1 MEQWWTVAVEY
12 LTSPQAAALLR
23 AAVKIAVGL
32 VLGRLAGNG
41 LARLFAEDDAQR
53 AVIIRR
59 ASFYGIAGLFTASA
73 LMELG
78 FDLSVLLGA
87 AGILTVAIG
96 FASQTST
103 SNVISGLFLLGER
116 PFAVG
121 DIIRVGGPTGEVLSV
136 DLLSVKLRTFDNL
149 FVRIPNETMVKS
161 EVTNLRR
168 FPIRRIDLQVGVA
181 YKEDLR
187 EVRDV
192 LMQVADRNPLC
203 LEEPQPLII
212 FQGYGDS
219 SINHQFS
226 VWAKTE
232 NFLDLRTSIRV
243 EIKEAFDEHGIEIP
257 FPTGP
262 STPEARRSPSRCGA
276 RTDPPTLRRRHPIP
290 RRRRNRRSIPSSLK
304 RRIGLRERRR
314 MTPGLTSL
322 FDRPTHSTPLAVC
335 LRNTKNSR
343 SGATSSTWP
352 SASLSAQRSE
362 RSSSRW

>member
-1 MEQWWTVAVEY
+1 MEQWWTLAVDY
-12 LTSPQAAALLR
+12 LTSPQAVSALKALL
-23 AAVKIAVGL
+23 KILVGL
-32 VLGRLAGNG
+32 ALGRLAGNG

-53 AVIIRR
+53 AMILRR
-59 ASFYGIAGLFTASA
+59 GALYGIAGLFTASA

-96 FASQTST
+96 FASQTSA

-121 DIIRVGGPTGEVLSV
+121 DVIRVNGTTGEVLSV

-149 FVRIPNETMVKS
+149 FVRIPNETMIKS

-168 FPIRRIDLQVGVA
+168 FPIRRIDLQVGMA

-187 EVRDV
+187 EVREV
-192 LMQVADRNPLC
+192 LMEVADRNPLC
-203 LEEPQPLII
+203 LEEPTPLII

-232 NFLDLRTSIRV
+232 HFLDLRNSIPV
-243 EIKEAFDEHGIEIP
+243 EIKEAFDEHDIEIP
-257 FPTGP
+257 FPHRTLYTG
-262 STPEARRSPSRCGA
+262 SETTPFPVQQAGETDAPSPSA
-276 RTDPPTLRRRHPIP
+276 PDPEPT
-290 RRRRNRRSIPSSLK
+290 
-304 RRIGLRERRR
+304 
-314 MTPGLTSL
+314 
-322 FDRPTHSTPLAVC
+322 
-335 LRNTKNSR
+335 
-343 SGATSSTWP
+343 
-352 SASLSAQRSE
+352 
-362 RSSSRW
+362 

>member
-1 MEQWWTVAVEY
+1 MEQWWTLAVDY
-12 LTSPQAAALLR
+12 LTSPQAVSALKALL
-23 AAVKIAVGL
+23 KILVGL
-32 VLGRLAGNG
+32 ALGRLAGNG

-53 AVIIRR
+53 AMILRR
-59 ASFYGIAGLFTASA
+59 GALYGIAGLFTASA

-96 FASQTST
+96 FASQTSA

-121 DIIRVGGPTGEVLSV
+121 DVIRVNGTTGEVLSV

-149 FVRIPNETMVKS
+149 FVRIPNETMIKS

-187 EVRDV
+187 EVREV
-192 LMQVADRNPLC
+192 LMKVADRNPLC
-203 LEEPQPLII
+203 LEEPAPLII

-232 NFLDLRTSIRV
+232 HFLDLRNSIPI
-243 EIKEAFDEHGIEIP
+243 EIKEAFDEHDIEIP
-257 FPTGP
+257 FPHRTLYTGSETSPFPVQQAPDEPESPP
-262 STPEARRSPSRCGA
+262 S
-276 RTDPPTLRRRHPIP
+276 PPDA
-290 RRRRNRRSIPSSLK
+290 
-304 RRIGLRERRR
+304 E
-314 MTPGLTSL
+314 
-322 FDRPTHSTPLAVC
+322 
-335 LRNTKNSR
+335 
-343 SGATSSTWP
+343 
-352 SASLSAQRSE
+352 SA
-362 RSSSRW
+362 

>member
-1 MEQWWTVAVEY
+1 MEQWWTLAVDY
-12 LTSPQAAALLR
+12 LTSPQAVSALKALL
-23 AAVKIAVGL
+23 KILVGL
-32 VLGRLAGNG
+32 ALGRLAGNG

-53 AVIIRR
+53 AMILRR
-59 ASFYGIAGLFTASA
+59 GALYGIAGLFTASA

-96 FASQTST
+96 FASQTSA

-121 DIIRVGGPTGEVLSV
+121 DVIRVNGTTGEVLSV

-149 FVRIPNETMVKS
+149 FVRIPNETMIKS

-187 EVRDV
+187 EVREV
-192 LMQVADRNPLC
+192 LMKVADRNPLC
-203 LEEPQPLII
+203 LEEPTPLII

-219 SINHQFS
+219 SINHQSS

-232 NFLDLRTSIRV
+232 HFLDLRNSIPV
-243 EIKEAFDEHGIEIP
+243 EIKEAFDEHDIEIP
-257 FPTGP
+257 FPHRTLYTGSETTPFPVQQAGETDDP
-262 STPEARRSPSRCGA
+262 S
-276 RTDPPTLRRRHPIP
+276 
-290 RRRRNRRSIPSSLK
+290 
-304 RRIGLRERRR
+304 
-314 MTPGLTSL
+314 
-322 FDRPTHSTPLAVC
+322 
-335 LRNTKNSR
+335 
-343 SGATSSTWP
+343 P
-352 SASLSAQRSE
+352 SASAPE
-362 RSSSRW
+362 PT

>member
-1 MEQWWTVAVEY
+1 MEQWWTLAVDY
-12 LTSPQAAALLR
+12 LTSPQAVSALKALL
-23 AAVKIAVGL
+23 KILVGL
-32 VLGRLAGNG
+32 ALGRLAGNG

-53 AVIIRR
+53 AMILRR
-59 ASFYGIAGLFTASA
+59 GALYGIAGLFTASA

-96 FASQTST
+96 FASQTSA

-121 DIIRVGGPTGEVLSV
+121 DVIRVNGTTGEVLSV

-149 FVRIPNETMVKS
+149 FVRIPNETMIKS

-187 EVRDV
+187 EVREV
-192 LMQVADRNPLC
+192 LMEVADRNPLC
-203 LEEPQPLII
+203 LEEPTPLII

-232 NFLDLRTSIRV
+232 HFLDLRNSIPV
-243 EIKEAFDEHGIEIP
+243 EIKEAFDEHDIEIP
-257 FPTGP
+257 FPHRTLYTGSETTPFPVQQAGETDAP
-262 STPEARRSPSRCGA
+262 S
-276 RTDPPTLRRRHPIP
+276 
-290 RRRRNRRSIPSSLK
+290 
-304 RRIGLRERRR
+304 
-314 MTPGLTSL
+314 
-322 FDRPTHSTPLAVC
+322 
-335 LRNTKNSR
+335 
-343 SGATSSTWP
+343 
-352 SASLSAQRSE
+352 
-362 RSSSRW
+362 

>member
-1 MEQWWTVAVEY
+1 MEQWWTLAVDY
-12 LTSPQAAALLR
+12 LTSPQAVSALKALL
-23 AAVKIAVGL
+23 KILVGL
-32 VLGRLAGNG
+32 ALGRLAGNG

-53 AVIIRR
+53 AMILRR
-59 ASFYGIAGLFTASA
+59 GALYGIAGLFTASA

-96 FASQTST
+96 FASQTSA

-121 DIIRVGGPTGEVLSV
+121 DVIRVNGTTGEVLSV

-149 FVRIPNETMVKS
+149 FVRIPNETMIKS

-187 EVRDV
+187 EVREV
-192 LMQVADRNPLC
+192 LMEVADRNPLC
-203 LEEPQPLII
+203 LEEPTPLII

-232 NFLDLRTSIRV
+232 HFLDLRNSIPV
-243 EIKEAFDEHGIEIP
+243 EIKEAFDEHDIEIP
-257 FPTGP
+257 FPHRTLYTG
-262 STPEARRSPSRCGA
+262 SETTPFPVQQAGETDDPSPSA
-276 RTDPPTLRRRHPIP
+276 PDPEPT
-290 RRRRNRRSIPSSLK
+290 
-304 RRIGLRERRR
+304 
-314 MTPGLTSL
+314 
-322 FDRPTHSTPLAVC
+322 
-335 LRNTKNSR
+335 
-343 SGATSSTWP
+343 
-352 SASLSAQRSE
+352 
-362 RSSSRW
+362 